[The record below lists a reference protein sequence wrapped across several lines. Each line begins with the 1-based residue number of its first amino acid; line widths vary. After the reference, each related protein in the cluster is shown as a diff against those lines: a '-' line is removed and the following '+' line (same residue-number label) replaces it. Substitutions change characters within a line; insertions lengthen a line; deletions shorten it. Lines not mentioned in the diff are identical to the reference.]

1 MIICVICVFVVDVC
15 KKSVLVLFFLVFFFL
30 KLFSFFGQFNWCLR
44 EEELVVKNKGDCYL
58 REHICSSVWLY
69 SNSLFLTPSLLSER
83 CQWRIISSNGS
94 VCNRAIINSYRV
106 TFFDIPF
113 LLDEMFTNFQFSH
126 LKICI
131 DFRISWAPGI
141 LFNMDLS

>member
-1 MIICVICVFVVDVC
+1 MLFVYLLLMFAKNLC
-15 KKSVLVLFFLVFFFL
+15 WYCSFLFFFFL